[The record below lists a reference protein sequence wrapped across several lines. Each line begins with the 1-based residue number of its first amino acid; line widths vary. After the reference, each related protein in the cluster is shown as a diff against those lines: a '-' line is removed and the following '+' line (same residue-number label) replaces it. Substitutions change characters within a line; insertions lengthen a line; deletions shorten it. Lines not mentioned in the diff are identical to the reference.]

1 MSEMMHPAFWL
12 AALQIMGINILLS
25 GDNAVVI
32 ALAVRAL
39 PPKERFWG
47 MVLGAGC
54 AAVLLILFT
63 GVVATLMQLPYLKL
77 AGGLALF
84 WVAIKLVSPQPH
96 DAEDTPEAVEDLW
109 RAVRVVVVA
118 NIVMSLDNVI
128 AVAAAAK
135 GNYFLLGLGLAV
147 SIPVVIAGSALF
159 LAIIERFP
167 IVVWGGG
174 ALLGWIAGGL
184 LPEDPIIAEHF
195 SEATADTLE
204 IVCGIAGAIIVVLV
218 GLYLVKSRRMRKEP
232 AEAATPVR
240 DNEMNRAVRSVGS
253 AVRIGATA
261 CPHDCPSTC
270 ALEVELLDERT
281 IGRIHGAKDND
292 YTAGVICAKVAR
304 YAEREH
310 HARRLLHPLRRT
322 GAKGSGQYERIS
334 WDDALDLVA
343 EKFLQ
348 TEQRY
353 GAESVWPYY
362 YAGTMG
368 LVMRDGI
375 NRLRHVKKYSGFHST
390 ICVNPAYAGF
400 AAGVG
405 RIAGVDPRE
414 MAKSD

>member
-1 MSEMMHPAFWL
+1 MSEAMRPAFWL

-47 MVLGAGC
+47 MVLGAGA

-63 GVVATLMQLPYLKL
+63 GIVATLMQLPYLKL

-84 WVAIKLVSPQPH
+84 WVAVKLVTPQAH

-184 LPEDPIIAEHF
+184 LPEDPVIAQYF
-195 SEATADTLE
+195 SEAMADTLD
-204 IVCGIAGAIIVVLV
+204 IVCGIAGAIFVVLM
-218 GLYLVKSRRMRKEP
+218 GLYLVKSRRLREEP
-232 AEAATPVR
+232 V
-240 DNEMNRAVRSVGS
+240 
-253 AVRIGATA
+253 
-261 CPHDCPSTC
+261 
-270 ALEVELLDERT
+270 
-281 IGRIHGAKDND
+281 
-292 YTAGVICAKVAR
+292 
-304 YAEREH
+304 
-310 HARRLLHPLRRT
+310 
-322 GAKGSGQYERIS
+322 
-334 WDDALDLVA
+334 
-343 EKFLQ
+343 
-348 TEQRY
+348 
-353 GAESVWPYY
+353 
-362 YAGTMG
+362 
-368 LVMRDGI
+368 
-375 NRLRHVKKYSGFHST
+375 
-390 ICVNPAYAGF
+390 
-400 AAGVG
+400 
-405 RIAGVDPRE
+405 
-414 MAKSD
+414 

>member
-1 MSEMMHPAFWL
+1 MTEVMRPAFWL
-12 AALQIMGINILLS
+12 AAVQIMGINILLS

-47 MVLGAGC
+47 MILGAGA

-63 GVVATLMQLPYLKL
+63 GIVATLMQLPYLKL

-84 WVAIKLVSPQPH
+84 WVAVKLVTPQAH

-184 LPEDPIIAEHF
+184 LPEDPVVAQYF
-195 SEATADTLE
+195 SEATAETLD
-204 IVCGIAGAIIVVLV
+204 IVCGIAGAVFVVLM
-218 GLYLVKSRRMRKEP
+218 GLYLVKSRRLREEP
-232 AEAATPVR
+232 V
-240 DNEMNRAVRSVGS
+240 
-253 AVRIGATA
+253 
-261 CPHDCPSTC
+261 
-270 ALEVELLDERT
+270 
-281 IGRIHGAKDND
+281 
-292 YTAGVICAKVAR
+292 
-304 YAEREH
+304 
-310 HARRLLHPLRRT
+310 
-322 GAKGSGQYERIS
+322 
-334 WDDALDLVA
+334 
-343 EKFLQ
+343 
-348 TEQRY
+348 
-353 GAESVWPYY
+353 
-362 YAGTMG
+362 
-368 LVMRDGI
+368 
-375 NRLRHVKKYSGFHST
+375 
-390 ICVNPAYAGF
+390 
-400 AAGVG
+400 
-405 RIAGVDPRE
+405 
-414 MAKSD
+414 

>member
-1 MSEMMHPAFWL
+1 MGALASEMMHPAFWL
-12 AALQIMGINILLS
+12 AAVQIMGINILLS

-47 MVLGAGC
+47 MVLGAGA

-63 GVVATLMQLPYLKL
+63 GIVATLMQLPYLKL

-118 NIVMSLDNVI
+118 NIVMSFDNVI

-135 GNYFLLGLGLAV
+135 GNYVLLGLGLAV

-195 SEATADTLE
+195 SEATAEMLDV
-204 IVCGIAGAIIVVLV
+204 VCGIAGAIFVVLV
-218 GLYLVKSRRMRKEP
+218 GLYLVRSRRMRE
-232 AEAATPVR
+232 EAA
-240 DNEMNRAVRSVGS
+240 
-253 AVRIGATA
+253 
-261 CPHDCPSTC
+261 
-270 ALEVELLDERT
+270 
-281 IGRIHGAKDND
+281 
-292 YTAGVICAKVAR
+292 
-304 YAEREH
+304 
-310 HARRLLHPLRRT
+310 
-322 GAKGSGQYERIS
+322 
-334 WDDALDLVA
+334 
-343 EKFLQ
+343 
-348 TEQRY
+348 
-353 GAESVWPYY
+353 
-362 YAGTMG
+362 
-368 LVMRDGI
+368 
-375 NRLRHVKKYSGFHST
+375 
-390 ICVNPAYAGF
+390 
-400 AAGVG
+400 
-405 RIAGVDPRE
+405 
-414 MAKSD
+414 